1 VAFRPVVP
9 TAVVMVIAGSTAV
22 VVVESAGSAMVPAR
36 SATVVTVPS
45 LPAAV
50 PSGSTCSA
58 EVVVAAAPVPV
69 VAPPWIPEFPWAP
82 LRERT
87 RLRLSVGR
95 DTQTGKS
102 QTGGDGGCCCD
113 HA

>member
-69 VAPPWIPEFPWAP
+69 VAPPWVPEFPRAP
-82 LRERT
+82 LWEWT
-87 RLRLSVGR
+87 RLRLSVSRGAH
-95 DTQTGKS
+95 TGES
-102 QTGGDGGCCCD
+102 QTGGERGCCRG
-113 HA
+113 HT